1 MLADINLQLEKEDCN
16 VKKVLTELE
25 VLLKSPVKIGGERK
39 VTFRKRQDSARDSGA
54 EVSEDELEEVGG
66 LCEGRLV
73 DLIMTTLRKTCSL
86 LLLSPN
92 TDVKNVSHFVSL
104 LSLCLARHCYQ
115 HHHKHLLLSRKQK
128 LVSIWGSSLHL
139 DRPSGTGKKGKH
151 QQDVPHVPVNVNSF
165 PISHW
170 SAAEKAP
177 REPRANR
184 TPRLENTDTMKE
196 QTESTT
202 DSAPSKKR
210 FSLQN
215 ESDKPD
221 QSFHHRYSLPILEPT
236 KTSNL
241 VSINLDHWDNSKFL
255 LESKDPVDDYLA
267 CSSPSVSDDLGSDAD
282 LNSRLECLCLSVTQN
297 ALD

>member
-1 MLADINLQLEKEDCN
+1 MGRGGGGGLPDSYQLH
-16 VKKVLTELE
+16 
-25 VLLKSPVKIGGERK
+25 
-39 VTFRKRQDSARDSGA
+39 DSDSRESGA
-54 EVSEDELEEVGG
+54 VVGAGTKMEEASEGRRGTRGETDSEDELEEVGG
-66 LCEGRLV
+66 LCEGSRLV

-115 HHHKHLLLSRKQK
+115 HHHKHLLLSWKQK

-139 DRPSGTGKKGKH
+139 DRPSGTGKKGKY

-215 ESDKPD
+215 E
-221 QSFHHRYSLPILEPT
+221 
-236 KTSNL
+236 
-241 VSINLDHWDNSKFL
+241 VIN
-255 LESKDPVDDYLA
+255 
-267 CSSPSVSDDLGSDAD
+267 
-282 LNSRLECLCLSVTQN
+282 
-297 ALD
+297 